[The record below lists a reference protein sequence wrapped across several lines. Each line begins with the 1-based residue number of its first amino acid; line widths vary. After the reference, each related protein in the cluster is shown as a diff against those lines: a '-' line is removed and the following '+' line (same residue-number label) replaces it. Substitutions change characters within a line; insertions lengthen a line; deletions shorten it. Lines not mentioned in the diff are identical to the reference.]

1 MEDNIRLICEEN
13 VRKWCIL
20 RHPESAKI
28 ARIFRGEVELS
39 TDDDH
44 PMPPFDYYI
53 PADDVDTDVLKSLRR
68 ANEYAAYDPIL
79 DEDAL
84 RRDLSHFIFI
94 CADSRTTELI
104 LQSAWARS
112 LQQRISA
119 YHDKDFHPVEISGKS
134 LLQFSCV
141 VRQQGFMTA
150 MSQSGSAYQDIQ
162 DGETVRVISG
172 PMQGKTG
179 VVTGF
184 VEHDGQLL
192 LTLRMEMFAG
202 QRPLDVPGFN
212 IFDVRHVDDEKNT
225 SYSDD
230 ESEAP
235 LIVSFE
241 NRIIEYLSHLHG
253 RGGSPQRNQADHR
266 QLSAILR
273 YADAGIRFP
282 EPDGQQ
288 RFKAIILL
296 CAYLLND
303 KAETDKRQAIV
314 EQMLAGRKTPAS
326 HLDCYLMII
335 LFIVTHQPSL
345 RHQYK
350 GWLQAHTDCP
360 LVLRRFHAIA
370 KLIHC

>member
-28 ARIFRGEVELS
+28 AKVFRGEVDLS

-53 PADDVDTDVLKSLRR
+53 PADDVDTDVLKSLGQVS
-68 ANEYAAYDPIL
+68 EYAPYDPTL

-94 CADSRTTELI
+94 CADSRTTGQI
-104 LQSAWARS
+104 LDANWARS
-112 LQQRISA
+112 LRQRISVYRDRD
-119 YHDKDFHPVEISGKS
+119 YHPIEISGKS
-134 LLQFSCV
+134 LFQFSCV

-150 MSQSGSAYQDIQ
+150 MSQSGSCYQDIQ
-162 DGETVRVISG
+162 DGETVRVIAG
-172 PMQGKTG
+172 PMEGNIG

-202 QRPLDVPGFN
+202 QRALDVPGFN
-212 IFDVRHVDDEKNT
+212 IFDVRHIDEDE
-225 SYSDD
+225 SSDSDD
-230 ESEAP
+230 DLTVP

-253 RGGSPQRNQADHR
+253 RGGSQQRNQADHR
-266 QLSAILR
+266 QLRTILR
-273 YADAGIRFP
+273 YADADIHFP
-282 EPDGQQ
+282 EPDGRQ

-303 KAETDKRQAIV
+303 KAEIDKRLEPV
-314 EQMLAGRKTPAS
+314 EQLLAGHKAPVS
-326 HLDCYLMII
+326 HLDCYLTII
-335 LFIVTHQPSL
+335 LFIVTHRPSL

-350 GWLQAHTDCP
+350 SWLQSHPDCP
-360 LVLRRFHAIA
+360 LPLRRFHAIA